1 MDGLDRIIDFID
13 EAEGLKSVER
23 TAWTAAGRR
32 ESTAEHS
39 WRLTLLAGL
48 LLDRYPDLDGQKVLM
63 LCLCHDLGE
72 RYDGDVSAA
81 LGADAGEKHCREREA
96 VERLASLLPG
106 GERDRILA
114 LWEEYDRGI
123 TPEARLVKAL
133 DKAETILQHNRGQN
147 PPDFDY
153 GFNLTY
159 GAAYFQGDPL
169 LERLRQRLDRDTQKR
184 MEDSASPAGSD

>member
-1 MDGLDRIIDFID
+1 MDDLDRIIDFIN

-39 WRLTLLAGL
+39 WRLALLAGL
-48 LLDRYPDLDGQKVLM
+48 LLGRYPDLDGQRVLL

-81 LGADAGEKHCREREA
+81 LQTDAGEKHAREREA
-96 VERLASLLPG
+96 VEYLASLLPEG
-106 GERDRILA
+106 DRDRIVG
-114 LWEEYDRGI
+114 LWQEYDRGQ

-133 DKAETILQHNRGQN
+133 DKAETILQHNQGDN

-153 GFNLTY
+153 DFNLTY

-169 LERLRQRLDRDTQKR
+169 LEQLRQRLDRDTENR
-184 MEDSASPAGSD
+184 MENSASPDGSE